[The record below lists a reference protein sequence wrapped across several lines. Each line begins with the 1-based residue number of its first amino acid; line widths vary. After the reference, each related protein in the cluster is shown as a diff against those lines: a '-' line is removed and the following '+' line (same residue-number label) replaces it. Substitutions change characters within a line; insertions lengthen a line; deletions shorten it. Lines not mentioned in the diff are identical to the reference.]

1 MLLLYIDKRSDDFL
15 TLRWKDKDKFYITHW
30 IGDRWSLDREAMN
43 GQDQIDWVL
52 QQPYFDILHYEP

>member
-1 MLLLYIDKRSDDFL
+1 MLLLYTDKSSDDFL
-15 TLRWKDKDKFYITHW
+15 TLRWKDGDTFYITQWVH
-30 IGDRWSLDREAMN
+30 DRWVPNRVAVG